1 MTELMLEV
9 DVAALLHRS
18 RRFVRELRQAGELQ
32 WIPGAGRA
40 PILITRQSV
49 EEYIRRKIQCQE
61 SNYRH
66 ASRRSTASGTS
77 FTRMRAARNDQA
89 FGQVIYK
96 SRKIGFRVG

>member
-1 MTELMLEV
+1 MLEA

-49 EEYIRRKIQCQE
+49 EEYIRRKIQWQE
-61 SNYRH
+61 SNYRRDSKKSM
-66 ASRRSTASGTS
+66 APGTS
-77 FTRMRAARNDQA
+77 FTRTRVARSEQA
-89 FGQVIYK
+89 FGRAIYK